1 MNQLKIY
8 ENEKHKITVR
18 VSKTD
23 YFGLFI
29 VILRD
34 GLFAFEGQTT
44 QAYLDRMI
52 QDLELTEK
60 KEYWRVHRK

>member
-1 MNQLKIY
+1 MNQKIY
-8 ENEKHKITVR
+8 ENEKHKVTVR
-18 VSKTD
+18 VSKTE

-44 QAYLDRMI
+44 QEYLDKI
-52 QDLELTEK
+52 IKELEL
-60 KEYWRVHRK
+60 KEVTA